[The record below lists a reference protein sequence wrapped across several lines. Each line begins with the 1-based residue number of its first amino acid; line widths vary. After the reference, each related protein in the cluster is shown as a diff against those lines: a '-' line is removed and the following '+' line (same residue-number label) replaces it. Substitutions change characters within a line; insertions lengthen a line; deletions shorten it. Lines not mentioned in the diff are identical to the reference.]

1 MIRRNQLEIVKSRMN
16 ETRKFIQVLMG
27 PRQVGKTT
35 MMKQLTEEVKTDT
48 ISVSADG
55 VINSNWLWIQQIWE
69 NARIHLK
76 NTVNNELILII
87 DEIQKLDNWSEIVKE
102 QWDFDTKEN
111 NNIKVILLGSS
122 RLMIQKG
129 LTESLAGR
137 FEATYVGHWSFSEME
152 EAFGWN
158 VNQYIYYGA
167 YPGAASLIHQE
178 ERWKNYIKDAL
189 IETSISKDILMMT
202 RVDKPAVLKR
212 LFELG
217 CLYSGQILAY
227 TKLLGELQDAGNT
240 TTLSHYLTL
249 LSDSGL
255 LGATEKYAG
264 NVIRKRA
271 SKPKFQVF
279 NNALLT
285 AQDDL
290 TYEKALSD
298 TKIWGRL
305 AESAIGA
312 HLLNNAITNNYTVY
326 YWREKNDE
334 VDFILE
340 RKKNLIALEVKTG
353 RKSENKG
360 MRVFAETFK
369 PKKVLLI
376 GTSGIGIETFLRMNP
391 GDLFN

>member
-35 MMKQLTEEVKTDT
+35 MIKQLTEEVETET

-69 NARIHLK
+69 NARIQLK
-76 NTVNNELILII
+76 NAIKNELILII
-87 DEIQKLDNWSEIVKE
+87 DEIQKLDNWIEIVKE

-137 FEATYVGHWSFSEME
+137 FEVTYVGHWSFSEME
-152 EAFGWN
+152 EAFGWS

-167 YPGAASLIHQE
+167 YPGAASLIQEE
-178 ERWKNYIKDAL
+178 ERWKNYIKDTL
-189 IETSISKDILMMT
+189 IETSISKDILMLT

-290 TYEKALSD
+290 TYEKANSD

-312 HLLNNAITNNYTVY
+312 HLLINAITNNYTVY

-340 RKKNLIALEVKTG
+340 RKNTLIALEVKTG
-353 RKSENKG
+353 RRAKNNG
-360 MRVFAETFK
+360 MRVFTQAFK

-376 GTSGIGIETFLRMNP
+376 GTGGIGIETFLRMNP

>member
-35 MMKQLTEEVKTDT
+35 MMKQLTEEVETDT

-137 FEATYVGHWSFSEME
+137 FEVTYLGHWSFSEME

-376 GTSGIGIETFLRMNP
+376 GTGGIGIETFLRMNP

>member
-35 MMKQLTEEVKTDT
+35 MMKQLTEEVETET

-69 NARIHLK
+69 NARIQLK
-76 NTVNNELILII
+76 NALKNELILII

-137 FEATYVGHWSFSEME
+137 FEVTYVGHWSFSEME
-152 EAFGWN
+152 KAFGWN

-167 YPGAASLIHQE
+167 YPGAASLIHEE
-178 ERWKNYIKDAL
+178 ERWKNYIKDSL
-189 IETSISKDILMMT
+189 IETSISKDILMLT

-212 LFELG
+212 LFEIG

-255 LGATEKYAG
+255 LGANEKYAG

-290 TYEKALSD
+290 MYEKALSD
-298 TKIWGRL
+298 SKIWGRL

-340 RKKNLIALEVKTG
+340 RKNTLIALEVKTG
-353 RKSENKG
+353 RRAENNG
-360 MRVFAETFK
+360 MRVFAQTFK
-369 PKKVLLI
+369 PKKVLLV
-376 GTSGIGIETFLRMNP
+376 GTGGIGIETFLRMNP

>member
-1 MIRRNQLEIVKSRMN
+1 MIRRNQLELVKSRMN

-35 MMKQLTEEVKTDT
+35 MMKQLTEEVEIET

-55 VINSNWLWIQQIWE
+55 VFNSNWLWIQQIWE
-69 NARIHLK
+69 NARIQLK
-76 NTVNNELILII
+76 NATNNEIILII

-122 RLMIQKG
+122 RLMIQKR

-137 FEATYVGHWSFSEME
+137 FEVTYVGHWSFSEME

-158 VNQYIYYGA
+158 VNQYIYYGS
-167 YPGAASLIHQE
+167 YPGAASLIHEE
-178 ERWKNYIKDAL
+178 ERWKNYIKDSL
-189 IETSISKDILMMT
+189 IETSISKDILMLT
-202 RVDKPAVLKR
+202 RVDKPAVLSR

-298 TKIWGRL
+298 SKIWGRL

-312 HLLNNAITNNYTVY
+312 HLINNAITNNYTVY

-340 RKKNLIALEVKTG
+340 RKNTLIALEVKTG
-353 RKSENKG
+353 RRAENNG
-360 MRVFAETFK
+360 MRVFAQAFK
-369 PKKVLLI
+369 PKKVLLV
-376 GTSGIGIETFLRMNP
+376 GTGGIGIEAFLRMNP
-391 GDLFN
+391 GELFG

>member
-35 MMKQLTEEVKTDT
+35 MMKQLTEEMLIDT

-69 NARIHLK
+69 NARIQLK
-76 NTVNNELILII
+76 NLTNNELILII

-111 NNIKVILLGSS
+111 NNIKVILVGSS

-129 LTESLAGR
+129 PTESLAGR
-137 FEATYVGHWSFSEME
+137 FEVTYVGHWSFSEME
-152 EAFGWN
+152 VAFGWS

-167 YPGAASLIHQE
+167 YPGAASLIHEE
-178 ERWKNYIKDAL
+178 ERWKNYIKDSL
-189 IETSISKDILMMT
+189 VETSISKDILMLT

-255 LGATEKYAG
+255 LGAAEKYAG

-279 NNALLT
+279 NSALLT

-298 TKIWGRL
+298 SKIWGRL

-312 HLLNNAITNNYTVY
+312 HLINNAITNNYTVY

-334 VDFILE
+334 VDFILK
-340 RKKNLIALEVKTG
+340 RKNTLIALEVKTG
-353 RKSENKG
+353 RRAENNG
-360 MRVFAETFK
+360 IRVFTQAFK

-376 GTSGIGIETFLRMNP
+376 GTGGIGIETFLRMNP
-391 GDLFN
+391 EDLFN

>member
-35 MMKQLTEEVKTDT
+35 MMKQLTEEVETDA

-69 NARIHLK
+69 NARIQLK
-76 NTVNNELILII
+76 NSTNNELILII
-87 DEIQKLDNWSEIVKE
+87 DEIQKLDNWIEIIKE

-137 FEATYVGHWSFSEME
+137 FEVTYVGHWSFSEME

-167 YPGAASLIHQE
+167 YPGAASLIHEE
-178 ERWKNYIKDAL
+178 ERWKNYIKDSL

-290 TYEKALSD
+290 TYEKAVSD
-298 TKIWGRL
+298 SKIWGRL
-305 AESAIGA
+305 TESAIGA

-353 RKSENKG
+353 RRAENIG

-376 GTSGIGIETFLRMNP
+376 GTGGIGIETFLRMNP

>member
-35 MMKQLTEEVKTDT
+35 MMKQLTEEVLIDT

-69 NARIHLK
+69 NARIQLK
-76 NTVNNELILII
+76 NSTNNELILII

-137 FEATYVGHWSFSEME
+137 FEVTYVGHWSFSEME

-158 VNQYIYYGA
+158 VNQYIYYGS
-167 YPGAASLIHQE
+167 YPGAASLIHDE
-178 ERWKNYIKDAL
+178 ERWKNYIKDSL
-189 IETSISKDILMMT
+189 IETSISKDILMLT
-202 RVDKPAVLKR
+202 RVDKPAVLRR

-298 TKIWGRL
+298 SKIWGRL
-305 AESAIGA
+305 VESAIGA
-312 HLLNNAITNNYTVY
+312 HLINKAITNNYTVY

-340 RKKNLIALEVKTG
+340 RKNTLIALEVKTG
-353 RKSENKG
+353 RRAENNG
-360 MRVFAETFK
+360 MRVFAQTFK

-376 GTSGIGIETFLRMNP
+376 GTGGIGIETFLRMNP

>member
-1 MIRRNQLEIVKSRMN
+1 
-16 ETRKFIQVLMG
+16 
-27 PRQVGKTT
+27 
-35 MMKQLTEEVKTDT
+35 
-48 ISVSADG
+48 
-55 VINSNWLWIQQIWE
+55 
-69 NARIHLK
+69 
-76 NTVNNELILII
+76 
-87 DEIQKLDNWSEIVKE
+87 
-102 QWDFDTKEN
+102 
-111 NNIKVILLGSS
+111 
-122 RLMIQKG
+122 
-129 LTESLAGR
+129 
-137 FEATYVGHWSFSEME
+137 ME

-167 YPGAASLIHQE
+167 YPGAASLIHEE

-189 IETSISKDILMMT
+189 IETSISKDILMLT

-285 AQDDL
+285 SQDDL

-298 TKIWGRL
+298 SKIWGRL
-305 AESAIGA
+305 VESAIGA
-312 HLLNNAITNNYTVY
+312 HLLNNAITNNYIVY

-340 RKKNLIALEVKTG
+340 RKNTLIALEVKTG
-353 RKSENKG
+353 RRAENNG
-360 MRVFAETFK
+360 MRVFAQTFK
-369 PKKVLLI
+369 PKKVLLV
-376 GTSGIGIETFLRMNP
+376 GTGGIGIETFLRMNP

>member
-35 MMKQLTEEVKTDT
+35 MMKQLTEEVETET

-69 NARIHLK
+69 NARIQLK
-76 NTVNNELILII
+76 NSTNNELILII

-137 FEATYVGHWSFSEME
+137 FEVTYVGHWSFSEME
-152 EAFGWN
+152 KAFGWN

-167 YPGAASLIHQE
+167 YPGAASLIHEE
-178 ERWKNYIKDAL
+178 ERWKNYIKDSL
-189 IETSISKDILMMT
+189 IETSISKDILMLT

-212 LFELG
+212 LFEIG

-255 LGATEKYAG
+255 LGANEKYAG

-290 TYEKALSD
+290 MYEKALSD
-298 TKIWGRL
+298 SKIWGRL

-312 HLLNNAITNNYTVY
+312 HLLNNAITNNYTLY

-340 RKKNLIALEVKTG
+340 RKNTLIALEVKTG
-353 RKSENKG
+353 RRAENNG
-360 MRVFAETFK
+360 MRVFAQTFK
-369 PKKVLLI
+369 PKKVLLV
-376 GTSGIGIETFLRMNP
+376 GTGGIGIETFLRMNP

>member
-16 ETRKFIQVLMG
+16 EPRKFIQVLMG

-35 MMKQLTEEVKTDT
+35 MMKQLMEEVETDI

-69 NARIHLK
+69 NARIQLK
-76 NTVNNELILII
+76 KAVNNELILII

-102 QWDFDTKEN
+102 QWDLDTKEN
-111 NNIKVILLGSS
+111 NNIKIILLGSS

-137 FEATYVGHWSFSEME
+137 FEVTYVGHWSFSEIE

-158 VNQYIYYGA
+158 VNQYIYYGS
-167 YPGAASLIHQE
+167 YPGAASLIHEE
-178 ERWKNYIKDAL
+178 ERWKNYIKDSL
-189 IETSISKDILMMT
+189 IETSISKDILMLT
-202 RVDKPAVLKR
+202 RVDKPAVLRR

-217 CLYSGQILAY
+217 CLYSGKILAY

-290 TYEKALSD
+290 TFEKALSD
-298 TKIWGRL
+298 SKIWGRL
-305 AESAIGA
+305 SESAIGA
-312 HLLNNAITNNYTVY
+312 HLINNAITNNYTVY

-340 RKKNLIALEVKTG
+340 RKNTLIALEVKTG
-353 RKSENKG
+353 RRAENNG
-360 MRVFAETFK
+360 LRVFYQAFK
-369 PKKVLLI
+369 PKKVLLV
-376 GTSGIGIETFLRMNP
+376 GTGGIGIEAFLRMNP
-391 GDLFN
+391 GELFN

>member
-35 MMKQLTEEVKTDT
+35 MMKQLTEEVIIDT

-376 GTSGIGIETFLRMNP
+376 GTGGIGIETFLRMNP

>member
-1 MIRRNQLEIVKSRMN
+1 MIRRIQLEIVKSRMN

-35 MMKQLTEEVKTDT
+35 MMKQLTEEVEIET

-55 VINSNWLWIQQIWE
+55 VINSNWLWIEQVWE
-69 NARIHLK
+69 NARIQLK
-76 NTVNNELILII
+76 NSTKNEVILII

-122 RLMIQKG
+122 RLLIQKG

-137 FEATYVGHWSFSEME
+137 FEVTYVGHWSFSEME

-158 VNQYIYYGA
+158 VNQYIYYGS
-167 YPGAASLIHQE
+167 YPGAASLIHDE
-178 ERWKNYIKDAL
+178 ERWKNYIKDSL
-189 IETSISKDILMMT
+189 IETSISKDILMLT
-202 RVDKPAVLKR
+202 RVDKPAVLRR

-298 TKIWGRL
+298 SKIWGRL
-305 AESAIGA
+305 VESAIGA
-312 HLLNNAITNNYTVY
+312 HLINKAITNNYTVY

-340 RKKNLIALEVKTG
+340 RKNTLIALEVKTG
-353 RKSENKG
+353 RRAENNG
-360 MRVFAETFK
+360 MRVFAQTFK

-376 GTSGIGIETFLRMNP
+376 GTGGIGIETFLRMNP

>member
-35 MMKQLTEEVKTDT
+35 MMKQLTEEVLIDT

-69 NARIHLK
+69 NARIQLK
-76 NTVNNELILII
+76 NSTKNELILII

-137 FEATYVGHWSFSEME
+137 FEVTYVGHWSFSEME
-152 EAFGWN
+152 EAFGWS

-167 YPGAASLIHQE
+167 YPGAASLIHEE
-178 ERWKNYIKDAL
+178 ERWKNYIKDSL
-189 IETSISKDILMMT
+189 IETSISKDILMLT

-279 NNALLT
+279 NSALLT

-290 TYEKALSD
+290 TYEKALSNS
-298 TKIWGRL
+298 KIWGRL

-312 HLLNNAITNNYTVY
+312 HLINNAITNNYTVY

-340 RKKNLIALEVKTG
+340 RKNTLIALEVKTG
-353 RKSENKG
+353 RRAENNG
-360 MRVFAETFK
+360 MRVFAQTFK

-376 GTSGIGIETFLRMNP
+376 GTGGIGIETFLRMNP

>member
-1 MIRRNQLEIVKSRMN
+1 MIRRNQLGIVKSRMN
-16 ETRKFIQVLMG
+16 EPRKFIQVLMG

-35 MMKQLTEEVKTDT
+35 MMKQLTEEVETDT

-69 NARIHLK
+69 NARIQLK
-76 NTVNNELILII
+76 NAVNNELILII

-137 FEATYVGHWSFSEME
+137 FEVTYVGHWSFSEME
-152 EAFGWN
+152 EAFSWN

-167 YPGAASLIHQE
+167 YPGAANLIHEE
-178 ERWKNYIKDAL
+178 ERWKNYIKDSL
-189 IETSISKDILMMT
+189 IETSISKDILMLT

-290 TYEKALSD
+290 TYEKVLSD
-298 TKIWGRL
+298 SKIWGRL
-305 AESAIGA
+305 VESAIGA
-312 HLLNNAITNNYTVY
+312 HLINNAITNNYIVY

-340 RKKNLIALEVKTG
+340 RKNTLIALEVKTG
-353 RKSENKG
+353 RRAENNG
-360 MRVFAETFK
+360 MRVFAQTFK
-369 PKKVLLI
+369 PKKVLLV
-376 GTSGIGIETFLRMNP
+376 GTGGIGIETFLRMNP

>member
-35 MMKQLTEEVKTDT
+35 MMKQLTEEVLIDT

-137 FEATYVGHWSFSEME
+137 FEVTYLGHWSFSEME

-189 IETSISKDILMMT
+189 IETSISKDILMIT

-290 TYEKALSD
+290 TYEKVLSD
-298 TKIWGRL
+298 SKIWGRL
-305 AESAIGA
+305 VESAIGA
-312 HLLNNAITNNYTVY
+312 HLINNAITNNYTVY

-376 GTSGIGIETFLRMNP
+376 GTGGIGIETFLRMNP